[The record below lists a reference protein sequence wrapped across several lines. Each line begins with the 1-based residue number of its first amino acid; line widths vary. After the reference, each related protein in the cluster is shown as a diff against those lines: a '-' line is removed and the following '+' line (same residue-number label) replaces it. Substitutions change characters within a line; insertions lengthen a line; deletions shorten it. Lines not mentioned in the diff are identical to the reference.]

1 MSTLKIKKAFEPIVT
16 LLESNADSI
25 APELLAQV
33 KELASAKVG
42 GGGGKAT
49 TFHRDENGEVVA
61 IKCYYH
67 KLWMSPQVAEFGA
80 KKGSASGFNSM
91 CKDGVS
97 KWTKQ
102 KAAADKAEA
111 AILDDIANGDLDG
124 TAEAIQARR
133 DEIAAEA
140 SQIIPREDGYGFETL
155 EECLEDLANRA

>member
-1 MSTLKIKKAFEPIVT
+1 MANIKKAFQPIVT
-16 LLESNADSI
+16 LLEDNSDAI

-49 TFHRDENGEVVA
+49 TFHRDPDTGEVIAV
-61 IKCYYH
+61 KCYYH
-67 KLWMSPQVAEFGA
+67 KLWMDPQVAEFGA

-102 KAAADKAEA
+102 KAAAQKAEA
-111 AILDDIANGDLDG
+111 AILDQVASGELAPSDI
-124 TAEAIQARR
+124 EARR
-133 DEIAAEA
+133 EEIAAEA
-140 SQIIPREDGYGFETL
+140 AQIIPREDGYGYEK
-155 EECLEDLANRA
+155 LEDLLAAR